1 MEQYTQ
7 INCYRVANRFF
18 NTMQQKTKQKQKQ
31 KQRQTGRKALTYYET
46 DNWYTAQSKQ
56 PENIGPT
63 TLLLFRN
70 GSSACPQTK

>member
-18 NTMQQKTKQKQKQ
+18 NTMQQKKQTNKQ

-46 DNWYTAQSKQ
+46 DN
-56 PENIGPT
+56 
-63 TLLLFRN
+63 
-70 GSSACPQTK
+70 

>member
-46 DNWYTAQSKQ
+46 DN
-56 PENIGPT
+56 
-63 TLLLFRN
+63 
-70 GSSACPQTK
+70 